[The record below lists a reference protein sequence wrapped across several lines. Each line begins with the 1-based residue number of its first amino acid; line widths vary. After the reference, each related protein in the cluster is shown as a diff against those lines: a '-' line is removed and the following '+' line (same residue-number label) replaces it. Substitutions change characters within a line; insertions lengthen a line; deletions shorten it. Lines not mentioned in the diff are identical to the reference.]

1 MGREAT
7 AMMISMTG
15 YGRSEEAW
23 SGGTVTAELRSV
35 NHRFCEIVVRLPK
48 VLSSLEEEL
57 KRMIQQRC
65 ARGRVELTVSIS
77 GGKDAGKQL
86 SLDQALA
93 RQYHGLLR
101 DLKKQL
107 RLSGSI
113 DVAMLA
119 GYRDLITVSDR
130 PLDEE
135 GLLQTAKR
143 VTVKALS
150 ILDQM
155 RRREGAALT
164 KDVMH
169 RLNIVREEIGG
180 VEQRAPHVAQE
191 YFLRL
196 KARVS
201 KLAELPELDE
211 GRLSQE
217 LALYADRCDVSE
229 EVTRLDSHLSQFET
243 TLQTEEPVGRAL
255 DFLLQ
260 EIGREVNTIGSK
272 ANDADIA
279 MHVVRLKGEL
289 EKIREQVQ
297 NIE

>member
-7 AMMISMTG
+7 AMIISMTG

-48 VLSSLEEEL
+48 AVSSLEEEL

-65 ARGRVELTVSIS
+65 ARGRIELTVSLS
-77 GGKDAGKQL
+77 GGKEAGKQL
-86 SLDQALA
+86 TLDQALA
-93 RQYHGLLR
+93 RQYHSLLR

-119 GYRDLITVSDR
+119 GYRDLISVSDR
-130 PLDEE
+130 PVDEKR
-135 GLLQTAKR
+135 LLETAKR
-143 VTVKALS
+143 VTTEALS
-150 ILDQM
+150 MLDQM
-155 RRREGAALT
+155 RRREGAALA
-164 KDVMH
+164 KDLKH
-169 RLNIVREEIGG
+169 RLHTVREEIGH
-180 VEQRAPHVAQE
+180 VEKRCPHVAQE
-191 YFLRL
+191 HLARL
-196 KARVS
+196 KARVA
-201 KLAELPELDE
+201 KLVELPELDE

-217 LALYADRCDVSE
+217 LALYADRCDISE
-229 EVTRLDSHLSQFET
+229 EVTRLASHLAQCET
-243 TLQTEEPVGRAL
+243 TLRSEEPVGRTL

-279 MHVVRLKGEL
+279 MHVVKLKGEL

>member
-7 AMMISMTG
+7 AMMVSMTG
-15 YGRSEEAW
+15 YGRSEEVW
-23 SGGTVTAELRSV
+23 SGGIVTAELRSV

-48 VLSSLEEEL
+48 VLSSLEEDV
-57 KRMIQQRC
+57 KRLIQQRC
-65 ARGRVELTVSIS
+65 ARGRIELTVSFS
-77 GGKDAGKQL
+77 GSKDTGKQL

-113 DVAMLA
+113 DVALVA
-119 GYRDLITVSDR
+119 GYRDLISVSDR
-130 PLDEE
+130 PVDEKH
-135 GLLQTAKR
+135 LQQAAKR
-143 VTVKALS
+143 VTTDALS
-150 ILDQM
+150 ALDQM
-155 RRREGAALT
+155 RRREGAMLA
-164 KDVMH
+164 KDVRH
-169 RLNIVREEIGG
+169 RLQLLREEIDHI
-180 VEQRAPHVAQE
+180 ERRAPLVAQE
-191 YFLRL
+191 YLTRL
-196 KARVS
+196 KTRLE
-201 KLAELPELDE
+201 KLTALPELDQ

-217 LALYADRCDVSE
+217 LALYADRCDITE
-229 EVTRLDSHLSQFET
+229 EVTRLGSHLAQFET
-243 TLQTEEPVGRAL
+243 TLKSQEPVGRTL

-279 MHVVRLKGEL
+279 THVVKLKGEL
-289 EKIREQVQ
+289 EKIREQVH

>member
-7 AMMISMTG
+7 AMMVSMTG
-15 YGRSEEAW
+15 YGRSEEVW
-23 SGGTVTAELRSV
+23 SGGIVTAELRSV

-48 VLSSLEEEL
+48 VLSSLEEDV
-57 KRMIQQRC
+57 KRLIQQRC
-65 ARGRVELTVSIS
+65 ARGRIELTVSFS
-77 GGKDAGKQL
+77 GSKDTGKQL

-93 RQYHGLLR
+93 RQYQGLLR

-113 DVAMLA
+113 DVALVA
-119 GYRDLITVSDR
+119 GYRDLISVSDR
-130 PLDEE
+130 PVDEKH
-135 GLLQTAKR
+135 LQQAAKR
-143 VTVKALS
+143 VTTDALS
-150 ILDQM
+150 ALDQM
-155 RRREGAALT
+155 RRREGAMLA
-164 KDVMH
+164 KDVRH
-169 RLNIVREEIGG
+169 RLQLLREEIDHI
-180 VEQRAPHVAQE
+180 ERRAPLVAQE
-191 YFLRL
+191 YLTRL
-196 KARVS
+196 KTRLE
-201 KLAELPELDE
+201 KLTALPELDQ

-217 LALYADRCDVSE
+217 LALYADRCDITE
-229 EVTRLDSHLSQFET
+229 EVTRLGSHLAQFET
-243 TLQTEEPVGRAL
+243 TLKSQEPVGRTL

-279 MHVVRLKGEL
+279 THVVKLKGEL

>member
-1 MGREAT
+1 MGREAA
-7 AMMISMTG
+7 AMLISMTG

-65 ARGRVELTVSIS
+65 ARGRVELTVSVS

-130 PLDEE
+130 PIDEKR
-135 GLLQTAKR
+135 LLQTAKR
-143 VTVKALS
+143 VTVKAVS

-164 KDVMH
+164 KDVKQ
-169 RLNIVREEIGG
+169 RLNIVREEIGC

-191 YFLRL
+191 YLLRL

-217 LALYADRCDVSE
+217 LALYADRCDISE
-229 EVTRLDSHLSQFET
+229 EATRLGSHLAQFET
-243 TLQTEEPVGRAL
+243 ALQSEEPVGRTL

>member
-1 MGREAT
+1 MGRKAAT
-7 AMMISMTG
+7 MMISMTG
-15 YGRSEEAW
+15 YGRSEDAW

-48 VLSSLEEEL
+48 GLSSLEEDL
-57 KRMIQQRC
+57 KGMVQQRC
-65 ARGRVELTVSIS
+65 ARGRIELTVSLS
-77 GGKDAGKQL
+77 GGKDTGKQL

-93 RQYHGLLR
+93 RQYHELLR

-107 RLSGSI
+107 RLSGPI
-113 DVAMLA
+113 DVALLA
-119 GYRDLITVSDR
+119 GYRDLISVSDR
-130 PLDEE
+130 PVDEKR
-135 GLLQTAKR
+135 LLQTAKR
-143 VTVKALS
+143 VVAEALS
-150 ILDQM
+150 TLDQM
-155 RRREGAALT
+155 RRREGATLA
-164 KDVMH
+164 KDLKH
-169 RLNIVREEIGG
+169 RLHTVREEIGY
-180 VEQRAPHVAQE
+180 VEQRTPHVAQE
-191 YFLRL
+191 YLMRL
-196 KARVS
+196 KARVA

-217 LALYADRCDVSE
+217 LALYADRCDISE
-229 EVTRLDSHLSQFET
+229 EVTRLGSHLAQFET
-243 TLQTEEPVGRAL
+243 TLKSEEPVGRTL

-279 MHVVRLKGEL
+279 MHVVKLKSEL

>member
-1 MGREAT
+1 MI
-7 AMMISMTG
+7 ISMTG
-15 YGRSEEAW
+15 YGRSEEALA
-23 SGGTVTAELRSV
+23 GGTVTAELRSV

-48 VLSSLEEEL
+48 AVSSLEEEL

-65 ARGRVELTVSIS
+65 ARGRIELTVSLS
-77 GGKDAGKQL
+77 GGKETGKQL

-113 DVAMLA
+113 DVATLA
-119 GYRDLITVSDR
+119 GYRDLISVTDR
-130 PLDEE
+130 PVDEKR
-135 GLLQTAKR
+135 LLETAKR
-143 VTVKALS
+143 VTTEALS
-150 ILDQM
+150 MLDQM
-155 RRREGAALT
+155 RRREGAALA
-164 KDVMH
+164 KDLKH
-169 RLNIVREEIGG
+169 RLHTVREEIGH
-180 VEQRAPHVAQE
+180 VEKRSPYVAQE
-191 YFLRL
+191 YLARL
-196 KARVS
+196 KARVA
-201 KLAELPELDE
+201 KLTELPELDE

-217 LALYADRCDVSE
+217 LALYADRCDISE
-229 EVTRLDSHLSQFET
+229 EVTRLASHLAQCET
-243 TLQTEEPVGRAL
+243 TLRSAEPMGRTL

-279 MHVVRLKGEL
+279 MHAVKLKGEL

>member
-1 MGREAT
+1 MGREAA

-65 ARGRVELTVSIS
+65 ARGRVELTVSVS

-93 RQYHGLLR
+93 RQYHALLR

-130 PLDEE
+130 PVDEK

-143 VTVKALS
+143 VTVEALS
-150 ILDQM
+150 KLDQM
-155 RRREGAALT
+155 RQREGAALM
-164 KDVMH
+164 KDLAH
-169 RLNIVREEIGG
+169 RLNIVREEIGC
-180 VEQRAPHVAQE
+180 VERRAPHVAQE
-191 YFLRL
+191 YLMRL
-196 KARVS
+196 KARLA

-211 GRLSQE
+211 GRLLQE
-217 LALYADRCDVSE
+217 LALYADRCDISE
-229 EVTRLDSHLSQFET
+229 EATRLDSHLAQFGA
-243 TLQTEEPVGRAL
+243 TLKSEEPVGRTL
-255 DFLLQ
+255 DFILQ

-272 ANDADIA
+272 ANDAAIA

>member
-7 AMMISMTG
+7 AMMVSMTG
-15 YGRSEEAW
+15 YGRSEEVW
-23 SGGTVTAELRSV
+23 SGGIVTAELRSV

-48 VLSSLEEEL
+48 VLSSLEEDV
-57 KRMIQQRC
+57 KRLIQQRC
-65 ARGRVELTVSIS
+65 ARGRIELTVSFS
-77 GGKDAGKQL
+77 GSKDTGKQL

-113 DVAMLA
+113 DVALVA
-119 GYRDLITVSDR
+119 GYRDLISVSDR
-130 PLDEE
+130 PVDEKH
-135 GLLQTAKR
+135 LQQAAKR
-143 VTVKALS
+143 VTTDALS
-150 ILDQM
+150 ALDQM
-155 RRREGAALT
+155 RRREGAMLA
-164 KDVMH
+164 KDVRH
-169 RLNIVREEIGG
+169 RLQLLREEIDHI
-180 VEQRAPHVAQE
+180 ERRAPLVAQE
-191 YFLRL
+191 YLTRL
-196 KARVS
+196 KTRLE
-201 KLAELPELDE
+201 KLTALPELDQ

-217 LALYADRCDVSE
+217 LALYADRCDITE
-229 EVTRLDSHLSQFET
+229 EVTRLGSHLAQFET
-243 TLQTEEPVGRAL
+243 TLKSQEPVGRTL

-279 MHVVRLKGEL
+279 THVVKLKGEL

>member
-1 MGREAT
+1 
-7 AMMISMTG
+7 MMISMTG
-15 YGRSEEAW
+15 YGRSEEVW

-48 VLSSLEEEL
+48 VLSALEEEL

-65 ARGRVELTVSIS
+65 ARGRVELTVSVS

-93 RQYHGLLR
+93 RQYHALLR

-107 RLSGSI
+107 RLSGPI

-130 PLDEE
+130 PVDEK

-143 VTVKALS
+143 VTVEALS
-150 ILDQM
+150 MLDQM
-155 RRREGAALT
+155 RRREGAALM
-164 KDVMH
+164 KDLTH
-169 RLNIVREEIGG
+169 RLDIVREEIGY

-191 YFLRL
+191 YLVRL
-196 KARVS
+196 KARVA
-201 KLAELPELDE
+201 KLAELPDLDE

-217 LALYADRCDVSE
+217 LALYADRCDISE
-229 EVTRLDSHLSQFET
+229 EATRLGSHLAQFDT
-243 TLQTEEPVGRAL
+243 TLQSEEPVGRTL

-279 MHVVRLKGEL
+279 RHVVRLKGEL